1 MPKFM
6 TIMQIAKK
14 RKTDFRTALGIAFV
28 DAIFIPG
35 MIVPSPSD
43 VTQETLTALIDQMC
57 DTAIHRY
64 AKCIFAFP
72 IEGDVSDFSFVE
84 TMSVLRI
91 TSLSLNEKY
100 RNLCASLGN
109 IDDSGLINGVDPI
122 QWYLS
127 NYRVTTTGTVGETGS
142 GTSSVNTD
150 ITTTRHRNIGTL
162 DEGTSGET
170 SPTLRPV
177 SQSKPVDFSSNNAG
191 DTDTISGD
199 AESNNTH
206 TVSSSTTT
214 YNTLKEGYYNTGNK
228 TTILEDIQDLA
239 RNAPF
244 FPKWLDEVMTSI
256 IIPVYTSTFP
266 VSKPGIF

>member
-6 TIMQIAKK
+6 TILQIAKK
-14 RKTDFRTALGIAFV
+14 RETDFKTALGIAFV
-28 DAIFIPG
+28 EGLFIPG
-35 MIVPSPSD
+35 MLLPNPSGA
-43 VTQETLTALIDQMC
+43 TEQTLQALIDQMY

-72 IEGDVSDFSFVE
+72 VEGDLSDFSFVE

-109 IDDSGLINGVDPI
+109 IDDSGLINGVNPI

-127 NYRVTTTGTVGETGS
+127 NYRVAYTGTVSDSGS
-142 GTSSVNTD
+142 GSSSTATNL
-150 ITTTRHRNIGTL
+150 TTTRHRNIGSL
-162 DEGTSGET
+162 IKGTSGET
-170 SPTLRPV
+170 TATLRNV
-177 SQSKPVDFSSNNAG
+177 SETTPVDNSTNKDG

-199 AESNNTH
+199 ARDNSTS
-206 TVSSSTTT
+206 TSSSNTTT

-228 TTILEDIQDLA
+228 TTILKDIQELA
-239 RNAPF
+239 VNSPF
-244 FPKWLDEVMTSI
+244 FPKWLDEIMNAI

>member
-6 TIMQIAKK
+6 TILQIAKK
-14 RKTDFRTALGIAFV
+14 RETDFKTALGIAFV
-28 DAIFIPG
+28 EGLFIPG
-35 MIVPSPSD
+35 MILPNPSE
-43 VTQETLTALIDQMC
+43 VTEQTLQALIDQMY

-72 IEGDVSDFSFVE
+72 VEGDLSDFSFVE

-109 IDDSGLINGVDPI
+109 IDDSGLINGVNPI

-127 NYRVTTTGTVGETGS
+127 NYRVATTGTVTGA
-142 GTSSVNTD
+142 GTDTSSTATNL
-150 ITTTRHRNIGTL
+150 TTTRHRSIGSLTK
-162 DEGTSGET
+162 GTSGET
-170 SPTLRPV
+170 TATLRNV
-177 SQSKPVDFSSNNAG
+177 SEITPVDNNNG
-191 DTDTISGD
+191 DTDTISGSSD
-199 AESNNTH
+199 NNNTH
-206 TVSSSTTT
+206 SVSSSTTT

-228 TTILEDIQDLA
+228 TTILKDIQELA
-239 RNAPF
+239 VNSPF
-244 FPKWLDEVMTSI
+244 FPKWLDEIMNSI